1 MSQNPYQPPLGPSVA
16 IGVRSGRREDL
27 KRVAVYQKGLLV
39 CILVQLILFIAVF
52 LIIEVS
58 QFAIPPEDRFILL
71 HLFNLA
77 YSLVAITG
85 TVFTFLLAIKVY
97 NVVAGALLGLL
108 TLIPCLGLIVL
119 LIVNQKATHI
129 LQQNG
134 IKVGLMGANLREI

>member
-1 MSQNPYQPPLGPSVA
+1 M
-16 IGVRSGRREDL
+16 
-27 KRVAVYQKGLLV
+27 
-39 CILVQLILFIAVF
+39 FIAVF

-108 TLIPCLGLIVL
+108 TLIPYLFCLGLIVL